1 MRARLG
7 DCAAMADAAA
17 ELKAPQSG
25 RLGWQ
30 RLGDL
35 PPGLRQTVSSL
46 PVGQVSA
53 PVEGPAG
60 IHLLM
65 VCDRHNP
72 AVDSPQRDQIAQQL
86 QRERV
91 DRLARR
97 YLRDLRKEAFV
108 EVRL

>member
-1 MRARLG
+1 MVET
-7 DCAAMADAAA
+7 AA
-17 ELKAPQSG
+17 ELSTPNSG
-25 RLGWQ
+25 RLGWL
-30 RLGDL
+30 RVGDL
-35 PPGLRQTVSSL
+35 PPGLRQAVSTL

-72 AVDSPQRDQIAQQL
+72 AAESPQRDQIAEQL

-97 YLRDLRKEAFV
+97 YLRDLRKDAFV